1 MESYYPG
8 FETPPEETADKTGVF
23 DGVRYEERYGM
34 PWLNALGT
42 AGVMAFLPIA
52 ASYGILWLLLA
63 AILSFAAMAV
73 LARIDP
79 LNYRWW
85 EDKGSYPRTTQSTS
99 GVFLVF
105 IPSLVLVLT
114 MTSSGGGWF
123 ASLVFGGIIFAL
135 SLYYFRK
142 LIPWRYPLK
151 GEEHHA

>member
-8 FETPPEETADKTGVF
+8 FETPPEEPTDKTGVF
-23 DGVRYEERYGM
+23 DGIRYEERYGM
-34 PWLNALGT
+34 PWPNALGT
-42 AGVMAFLPIA
+42 AAVMALLPTG
-52 ASYGILWLLLA
+52 ASYGIPWLLLA

-73 LARIDP
+73 LPPIDP

-85 EDKGSYPRTTQSTS
+85 GDKGSYPRTTQSTS

-114 MTSSGGGWF
+114 MTSSSGGWF

-151 GEEHHA
+151 GDENHA

>member
-8 FETPPEETADKTGVF
+8 FETPPEEPADKTGVF

-34 PWLNALGT
+34 PWPNSIGT
-42 AGVMAFLPIA
+42 AAMIALLPAA
-52 ASYGILWLLLA
+52 ASYGILWLLLVA
-63 AILSFAAMAV
+63 LLSFAAIV
-73 LARIDP
+73 ILARVDP

-85 EDKGSYPRTTQSTS
+85 GDKGSYPRTTQSTS

-105 IPSLVLVLT
+105 IPSLVLVLN
-114 MTSSGGGWF
+114 MTSSSGGWL

-142 LIPWRYPLK
+142 LIPWRYPLR
-151 GEEHHA
+151 EDHHA